1 MRIDLRFTIDCD
13 PDAAWR
19 AVHSPAVAAQLYGSL
34 MQLEPLTPLPERF
47 GATPGDDAAGETTAE
62 SAAESA
68 AETAEETAAEAE
80 VEVQLRLAGLL
91 PIGRQVICVRDETW
105 GTGASLVRT
114 MHDEGRPLSG
124 PLALLTG
131 WHHRMT
137 ITPVPGEPNRAIWRD
152 RLAFGG
158 PVALVAWPVMWITW
172 AWRAQR
178 IRKLAP
184 SWRSAEANSP
194 ETIASAL

>member
-13 PDAAWR
+13 PEAAWH
-19 AVHSPAVAAQLYGSL
+19 AVHSPAVAAELYGSL

-47 GATPGDDAAGETTAE
+47 G
-62 SAAESA
+62 SAADPGTGSGRTEA
-68 AETAEETAAEAE
+68 HAEAEAE
-80 VEVQLRLAGLL
+80 VELRLAGLL
-91 PIGRQVICVRDETW
+91 PIGRQVIRIRDETW
-105 GTGASLVRT
+105 GAGASLVRT

-137 ITPVPGEPNRAIWRD
+137 ITPVPGDPNRAVWRD

-158 PVALVAWPVMWITW
+158 SIALAAWPVMRITW
-172 AWRAQR
+172 AWRARR
-178 IRKLAP
+178 IRRLAP
-184 SWRSAEANSP
+184 TWRSAEANGDG
-194 ETIASAL
+194 TVASAL